1 MAEKQTRRTGKK
13 TRKYG
18 RQKNSPAH
26 QRYNN
31 EERWEKNKICKAQ
44 KTANKFGKAVKIKI
58 KGNWEI
64 IKSDKKDQKRY

>member
-31 EERWEKNKICKAQ
+31 EERWEKNKIRRAVKLA
-44 KTANKFGKAVKIKI
+44 KKFGKPIKIKI
-58 KGNWEI
+58 KGKWEI
-64 IKSDKKDQKRY
+64 IRA

>member
-1 MAEKQTRRTGKK
+1 MAEKTIRTGHK

-31 EERWEKNKICKAQ
+31 EERWEKNKIRRAE
-44 KTANKFGKAVKIKI
+44 KTAKKFGKPVKIKI
-58 KGNWEI
+58 KGQWETI
-64 IKSDKKDQKRY
+64 G